1 MKLESKIWKNRTI
14 HLPNHSNTMFD
25 ENGICDIDITEEFA
39 DYLVKH
45 IAELSIFEETKKKE
59 KISNSKVLEG
69 QGSFENQ
76 SQIDKNSIDV
86 KKEIQ
91 MSDDQKQKNEA
102 IEKISSIKNL
112 KKLKELA
119 DNFEKEEWEQLKTVE
134 DFKNYLI
141 SKI

>member
-1 MKLESKIWKNRTI
+1 MRLKRIVVLALNRARWEHTFCV
-14 HLPNHSNTMFD
+14 P
-25 ENGICDIDITEEFA
+25 
-39 DYLVKH
+39 LVVNF
-45 IAELSIFEETKKKE
+45 INLLDGPVGVA
-59 KISNSKVLEG
+59 
-69 QGSFENQ
+69 
-76 SQIDKNSIDV
+76 IDV